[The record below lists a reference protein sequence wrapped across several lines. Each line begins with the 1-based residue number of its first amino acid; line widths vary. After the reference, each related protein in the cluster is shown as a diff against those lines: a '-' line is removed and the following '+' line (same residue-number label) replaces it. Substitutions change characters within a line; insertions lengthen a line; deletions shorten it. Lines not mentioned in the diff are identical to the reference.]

1 LTPPGI
7 EEETGGD
14 YHPRVMK
21 ALLSRLTI
29 AVFLG
34 LVLLAPGFA
43 DGAEDAAGTVTRL
56 KGSAVAMQDAVPR
69 PLKVGERVRKG
80 DVISTGK
87 GARLEM
93 RMLDDAVMTLGEKTI
108 FIVIDYVIGGNEP
121 NAAMRLLQGAF
132 SAVSGEMMK
141 TAAATFTVETEVA
154 TIGIRG
160 TTFWGGMLDG
170 VFQVALLD
178 GKAVIIENKAGR
190 VVIDR
195 VGDGTR
201 ITDANTAPTPPKK
214 WHTGMFDRAIAS
226 VAF

>member
-1 LTPPGI
+1 MTPPDI
-7 EEETGGD
+7 EEEAGGD

-21 ALLSRLTI
+21 ALFSRLTV
-29 AVFLG
+29 AVLLG
-34 LVLLAPGFA
+34 LVLLAPGIANAA
-43 DGAEDAAGTVTRL
+43 DDVAGTVTRL

-69 PLKVGERVRKG
+69 SLKVGDKVHKG
-80 DVISTGK
+80 DVISTGA

-108 FIVIDYVIGGNEP
+108 FIVIDYITQGEP

-132 SAVSGEMMK
+132 SAVSGDMMK
-141 TAAATFTVETEVA
+141 IAGAQFTVETETA

-160 TTFWGGMLDG
+160 TTFWGGLLDG
-170 VFQVALLD
+170 VFEVALLD
-178 GKAVIIENKAGR
+178 GKEVFVENKAGR

-195 VGDGTR
+195 VGEGTAIR
-201 ITDANTAPTPPKK
+201 AADVAPTAPKK
-214 WHTGMFDRAIAS
+214 WGSVKLGRAIAT

>member
-1 LTPPGI
+1 
-7 EEETGGD
+7 
-14 YHPRVMK
+14 MK
-21 ALLSRLTI
+21 AFFPRLTV
-29 AVFLG
+29 AVLLG

-43 DGAEDAAGTVTRL
+43 DAAEHVAGTVTRL

-69 PLKVGERVRKG
+69 SLKVGGKVHKG
-80 DVISTGK
+80 DVISTGA
-87 GARLEM
+87 GARLEL

-108 FIVIDYVIGGNEP
+108 FIVIDYITGGTEP

-141 TAAATFTVETEVA
+141 TAAAKFTVETEAA

-160 TTFWGGMLDG
+160 TKFWGGMLDG
-170 VFQVALLD
+170 VFEVALLA
-178 GKAVIIENKAGR
+178 GQAVIIENKAGR

-195 VGDGTR
+195 VGEGTAIR
-201 ITDANTAPTPPKK
+201 AADVAPTAPKK
-214 WHTGMFDRAIAS
+214 WGSGKLGRAIAT